1 MINVFEGPSYLS
13 LILFL
18 HKPHEKYKQLR
29 PELLNREQNEARSRQ
44 NKSPMM
50 ITTHVDGPVPNLVF
64 SRIND
69 SFVCV
74 LFQSQSA
81 MSRIKKKR
89 RRGLHYNIIGRSGRP
104 CS

>member
-74 LFQSQSA
+74 LFQSQKA
-81 MSRIKKKR
+81 PCRGSRRKEGGVYTTI
-89 RRGLHYNIIGRSGRP
+89 L
-104 CS
+104 